1 MDLNKIHYFFKAV
14 EYKNFTQAANACHI
28 GQTTMSKYIAVLEQ
42 ELQTQLFIREHR
54 TLTLTKQGKH
64 LCFLSNF
71 MSKYSTNE
79 YFTYRHE
86 NNRFYRL

>member
-54 TLTLTKQGKH
+54 TLTLTKQGKQF
-64 LCFLSNF
+64 CFLSNF